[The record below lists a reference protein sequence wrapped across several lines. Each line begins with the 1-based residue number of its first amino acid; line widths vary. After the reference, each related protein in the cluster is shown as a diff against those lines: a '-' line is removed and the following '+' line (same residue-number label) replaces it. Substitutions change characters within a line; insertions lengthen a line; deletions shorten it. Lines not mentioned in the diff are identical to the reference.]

1 MIAKKFLISLNYI
14 KTFLK
19 WTFISVL
26 IGILCGLVGVLF
38 HFTIDHAAELF
49 AKHTYILYFLPVG
62 GVLLVLLYRLFHSAG
77 RLDTDR
83 VIESIHRDEKVPAV
97 MVPLIFIS
105 TAISHFLGAS
115 VGREGAALQLGGG
128 IGYNAGLLFHMNKTD
143 VRLLTM
149 TGMSAVFAA
158 LFGTPVTAAVFSL
171 EVVRVG
177 RFNYMGFLP
186 CVISA
191 TAAYEVARCFDIS
204 PMRFLNI
211 SIPEMSATV
220 LLKVIGVTLL
230 CAMLSIFFV
239 RSLKLGHKWMEK
251 FLKNPCIRAFVGG
264 SIVVLLTL
272 ALGTRDY
279 NGAGMSVIE
288 NALSGKAVGY
298 AFLLK
303 ILFTVLCIGA
313 GFKGGEIVPTLFIG
327 STFGCFMGGLLN
339 LDPAFSAAVGMIA
352 LFCGVV
358 NCPLASLILSIEMF
372 GADGILFFG
381 IVCAISYM
389 MSGYSG
395 LYKSQVFIYSKTN
408 AERLKEKSV

>member
-1 MIAKKFLISLNYI
+1 MILQKFLISINYT

-19 WTFISVL
+19 WTTLSIL
-26 IGILCGLVGVLF
+26 MGIVCGLVGVSF
-38 HFTIDHAAELF
+38 HFAVDYAAELF
-49 AKHTYILYFLPVG
+49 TEHTYILYFLPLG
-62 GVLLVLLYRLFHSAG
+62 GVLITLLYRLFRSKG
-77 RLDTDR
+77 KMDTNR
-83 VIESIHRDEKVPAV
+83 VIESVRKDEKLPLI

-105 TAISHFLGAS
+105 TTISHFLGAS

-128 IGYNAGLLFHMNKTD
+128 IGYNVGKLFRMNKTD
-143 VRLLTM
+143 IHIITV
-149 TGMSAVFAA
+149 TGMSAVFSA

-186 CVISA
+186 CIISA
-191 TAAYEVARCFDIS
+191 TTAYEVSRFCNIA
-204 PMRFLNI
+204 PMRFSDI
-211 SIPEMSATV
+211 AIPEMSAIV
-220 LLKVIGVTLL
+220 LLKVIGIALL
-230 CAMLSIFFV
+230 CALLSIFFL
-239 RSLKLGHKWMEK
+239 RALKYGHKWMK
-251 FLKNPCIRAFVGG
+251 KLIKNVYVRAFVGG
-264 SIVVLLTL
+264 VTVVLLTL
-272 ALGTRDY
+272 AVGTRDY

-303 ILFTVLCIGA
+303 ILFTTICISA

-327 STFGCFMGGLLN
+327 STFGCFVGGLLN
-339 LDPAFSAAVGMIA
+339 LNPAFSAAIGMIA

-358 NCPLASLILSIEMF
+358 NCPLASLILSVEMF
-372 GADGILFFG
+372 GADGIIFFG

-395 LYKSQVFIYSKTN
+395 LYKSQKFVYSKIN
-408 AERLKEKSV
+408 AERL